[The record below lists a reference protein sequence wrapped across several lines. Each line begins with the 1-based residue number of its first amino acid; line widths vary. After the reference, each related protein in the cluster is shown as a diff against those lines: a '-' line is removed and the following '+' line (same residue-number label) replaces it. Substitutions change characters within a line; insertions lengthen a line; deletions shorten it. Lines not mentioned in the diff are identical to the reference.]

1 MFKKYLVFLVLF
13 SLTKARAQSPGE
25 YSLTVSAKI
34 SNQGTGQKPGFG
46 EWKDYPTR
54 TLTTLNGYQPS
65 VDKNPDAY
73 GSSMANRV
81 KATGFF
87 YVTQVNG
94 RWWSVDPDGYLFIDK
109 GMNDINMGT
118 SDNNKAGFD
127 QQFKNSSDWALKTT
141 QMLRDLGF
149 NGAGAWSNYQILK
162 AVNGK
167 VQPLAYTVML
177 DFMGSYGKNKGS
189 YQQSGHLG
197 YPDNAIFVFDPGFEK
212 FCDNYAK
219 QISVNKNDKDL
230 YGYFSDNELPFYRKS
245 LDNYLS
251 KKDKTDPGYI
261 AAQRWLNA
269 YHYDQNAI
277 TDQMRNEF
285 LGFVVDRYLS
295 IVSKAIKKY
304 DPNHMYI
311 GCRFNG
317 YEKTVKEVIT
327 AAGKYLDLISINYYD
342 HWTPDTRDMQNWTS
356 WSGKPFIITEWY
368 VKGEDSGMGNYSGAG
383 WVVKTQKERGLFY
396 QNFTLGL
403 LESGNCVGW
412 HWFKYQDNDPA
423 NKNVDPSNTD
433 ANKGILNNKYQM
445 YSGLTDKMKELN
457 TQVYHLIDFFDNRAK
472 SQGRLN
478 TTPGK

>member
-1 MFKKYLVFLVLF
+1 MLRKQFILLF
-13 SLTKARAQSPGE
+13 MLFCASTFAQTPAE
-25 YSLTVSAKI
+25 YTLKVSAKI
-34 SNQGTGQKPGFG
+34 SNQGSGQKPGFR

-54 TLTTLNGYQPS
+54 TLATLKNYQPTK
-65 VDKNPDAY
+65 DMQLDNY
-73 GSSMANRV
+73 GGTTTIRAD
-81 KATGFF
+81 ATGFF
-87 YVTQVNG
+87 HVVKVNG
-94 RWWSVDPDGYLFIDK
+94 RWWSVDPEGNLFIDK
-109 GMNDINMGT
+109 GMNDINIGV
-118 SDNNKAGFD
+118 SDNNKAAFAI
-127 QQFKNSSDWALKTT
+127 QFSDPSNWALKTT
-141 QMLRDLGF
+141 QMLRQLGF
-149 NGAGAWSNYQILK
+149 NGAGAWSSYNLLK
-162 AVNGK
+162 KLDNK
-167 VQPLAYTVML
+167 VKPLAYTVML
-177 DFMGSYGKNKGS
+177 DFMGSYGKNKGA

-212 FCDNYAK
+212 YCDRYAR
-219 QISVNKNDKDL
+219 QIRDNKNDKNL
-230 YGYFSDNELPFYRKS
+230 YGYFSDNELPFYKKS

-251 KKDKTDPGYI
+251 KKDKTDAGYI
-261 AAQRWLNA
+261 AAQRWLQDHQ
-269 YHYDQNAI
+269 YEQTAI

-317 YEKTVKEVIT
+317 YEKTVKQVIE

-342 HWTPDTRDMQNWTS
+342 HWTPDAGDMRNWTA

-383 WVVKTQKERGLFY
+383 WVVKTQQDRGMFY

-433 ANKGILNNKYQM
+433 ANKGILNSQYQL
-445 YSGLTDKMKELN
+445 YTGLTEKMEELN
-457 TQVYHLIDFFDNRAK
+457 QQVYNLIGFFETRKKNAERPVNK
-472 SQGRLN
+472 
-478 TTPGK
+478 